1 MDQVLNSHVLRAFAR
16 NKTLSSDSGEVE
28 YETVGPFGDRP
39 TVDRG
44 LFAPLRISALQP
56 LLLLR
61 RAAQGH
67 PPFCLYQVPPCTL
80 QKGYMVPN
88 SWYSE
93 GRCRV

>member
-1 MDQVLNSHVLRAFAR
+1 MQWKLGYIRVYKFIRSMECLAVDQVLNSHVFRAFAG
-16 NKTLSSDSGEVE
+16 NKTLSSDSGIVE

-61 RAAQGH
+61 RAAQG
-67 PPFCLYQVPPCTL
+67 FGYL
-80 QKGYMVPN
+80 QAGLMLP
-88 SWYSE
+88 
-93 GRCRV
+93 